1 VKPVAE
7 LPERFRGC
15 LLGLALGDALGAPY
29 EFTRREE
36 IPRGARLFA
45 RFGRVM
51 DLPVGT
57 VTDDTQMALALAQ
70 SLIECGRLD
79 GEDVARRFAELWQ
92 RGVIIGPGLAS
103 SEAMGRFLGG
113 MEWYRAGCP
122 EGRAGNGAAMRV
134 APVGLVRWQAVD
146 ALIAEAR
153 SQSIITHTDTRAVA
167 GAVVVARAVSLCLAA
182 DGFSVGEF
190 VQELVRVAALDSPEL
205 AAELARLPGWL
216 EAPAEEV
223 VPEIAKAG
231 QPAFADR
238 VITPFVVPTVAA
250 CLYAFLRTP
259 RDFQESLSCVIGLGG
274 DTDTTAAITGAISGS
289 LNGEQVLPEEL
300 LRHLRVGRYRPHLA
314 EELRRVADEL
324 HRIAASGA
332 GPGRG

>member
-1 VKPVAE
+1 VAE

-29 EFTRREE
+29 EFSRPEE
-36 IPRGARLFA
+36 IPQGARVFA

-57 VTDDTQMALALAQ
+57 VTDDTQMALALTE
-70 SLIECGRLD
+70 SLIERGRLD
-79 GEDVARRFAELWQ
+79 GEDAARRFAQLWQ

-103 SEAMGRFLGG
+103 SEAMGRILGG
-113 MEWYRAGCP
+113 MEWDRAGCP

-134 APVGLVRWQAVD
+134 APVGLLRWQLVD
-146 ALIAEAR
+146 ALIADAR
-153 SQSIITHTDTRAVA
+153 TQSIITHTDKRAVA

-182 DGFSVGEF
+182 DGFGVEEF
-190 VQELVRVAALDSPEL
+190 VREVVRVAALDSVEL

-216 EAPAEEV
+216 GASPEEV
-223 VPEIAKAG
+223 VPEIARAG
-231 QPAFADR
+231 QPAFPDR
-238 VITPFVVPTVAA
+238 VITPFVVPTVVA

-259 RDFQESLSCVIGLGG
+259 RDFQESVSCVMGLGG

-300 LRHLRVGRYRPHLA
+300 LRHLRIGRYRPNLA
-314 EELRRVADEL
+314 EELRHAADEL
-324 HRIAASGA
+324 YRIAASG
-332 GPGRG
+332 